1 MLNFSPESFSSYLV
15 KNKNQKNC
23 YSSTPENIIRINP
36 TFANIE
42 RFQLYSTV
50 DKTWKGIIRGGVF
63 FFPTISTL
71 SIFNCELQW
80 KLTEILQKYH

>member
-23 YSSTPENIIRINP
+23 YSTTPENIIRINP

-50 DKTWKGIIRGGVF
+50 DKT
-63 FFPTISTL
+63 
-71 SIFNCELQW
+71 
-80 KLTEILQKYH
+80 